1 MSHIQSHHGGAE
13 GEHNTYLVILKIYGN
28 IIHLWSHEKV
38 RSFRISCHNVET
50 HPDYPG
56 SNIQKLVLTDPPPVI
71 EECKFHD
78 QTASGQVIRPND
90 MVTFMSA
97 PVSSLHKASYAIEL
111 APYEQS
117 IIDGEMGEFV
127 EPFDDEKFER
137 IGSAFVYLDP
147 EFSTQGIQRTPVIS
161 RVNHVPIGQLQ
172 VEYLVVTNPV
182 GYQQPAPKPEWLFNL
197 TNMSAGHRGSGS
209 GRRVDL
215 PEKLLENTID
225 SFNYAHRH
233 GADMCELDILIT
245 ADGIPIVYHDFDV
258 DAVAA
263 QQSSDELG
271 KFRVQVNQFTHKQLR
286 DFRLLAL
293 HDGEGCPYT
302 LNVPNQN
309 ETNRPF
315 PTLAEVLQQVD
326 ETCGLNIEIKWPQLL
341 EDGKMEA
348 RRFREINDFVDRI
361 IRVVLENAGNRRIV
375 LESFDADLTVM
386 LRLKQTNFPVIFLSQ
401 GMTDRYKRYADMRAR
416 SIWNGVYF
424 AQAFDLAGL
433 DLVSDYY
440 LVMGKELINFIKDHD
455 LIARAW
461 GNISESS
468 EILET
473 LKGLNLQCLTY
484 DKIDLTPDYNQSDTL
499 E

>member
-13 GEHNTYLVILKIYGN
+13 GEHNTYLVILKIYGAA
-28 IIHLWSHEKV
+28 IHLWSYDKA

-50 HPDYPG
+50 HSDYPG
-56 SNIQKLVLTDPPPVI
+56 SNIQKLLLTNPAPVI
-71 EECKFHD
+71 NECKFQD
-78 QTASGQVIRPND
+78 QTSSGQIIRPDD

-111 APYEQS
+111 APYESAEISDSTQS
-117 IIDGEMGEFV
+117 DEE
-127 EPFDDEKFER
+127 EKFER
-137 IGSAFVYLDP
+137 VGSAFVYLDP
-147 EFSTQGIQRTPVIS
+147 DFSSQGIQRTPVIS
-161 RVNHVPIGQLQ
+161 RVNHVPIGQVQ

-182 GYQQPAPKPEWLFNL
+182 AYQQPAPKPAWLFET
-197 TNMSAGHRGSGS
+197 TNMVAGHRGSGS

-263 QQSSDELG
+263 QQSSNELG

-302 LNVPNQN
+302 LNVPNQD

-315 PTLAEVLQQVD
+315 PSLAEVLQRVD
-326 ETCGLNIEIKWPQLL
+326 KLCGLNIEIKWPQLL
-341 EDGKMEA
+341 ESGKMEA

-361 IRVVLENAGNRRIV
+361 VDVVLENAGDRHIV

-386 LRLKQTNFPVIFLSQ
+386 LRLKQNKFPVIYLSQ
-401 GMTDRYKRYADMRAR
+401 GMTDRYERYADMRAR

-424 AQAFDLAGL
+424 AQAYGMAGVDLIA
-433 DLVSDYY
+433 DYY
-440 LVMGKELINFIKDHD
+440 LVMGKELVDFIRDHN
-455 LIARAW
+455 LVARAW
-461 GNISESS
+461 GNLCEDRATL
-468 EILET
+468 EILRG
-473 LKGLNLQCLTY
+473 LKLQCLTY
-484 DKIDLTPDYNQSDTL
+484 DKIDLVPDDDCGDIS

>member
-28 IIHLWSHEKV
+28 AVHLWSHDKACPI
-38 RSFRISCHNVET
+38 SISCHNVET
-50 HPDYPG
+50 HSAYPG
-56 SNIQKLVLTDPPPVI
+56 SKIQKMVLTDPAP
-71 EECKFHD
+71 ELGNCEFQD
-78 QTASGQVIRPND
+78 QTKDGQLIQSNDVI
-90 MVTFMSA
+90 TFMSA

-111 APYEQS
+111 ASCKAEDLTNANLNATMLNKQW
-117 IIDGEMGEFV
+117 
-127 EPFDDEKFER
+127 ER

-147 EFSTQGIQRTPVIS
+147 GFSSQGIQRTPIIS
-161 RVNHVPIGQLQ
+161 RNNLVPIGQIQ

-182 GYQQPAPKPEWLFNL
+182 GYKQSSPRPSWLFNL
-197 TNMSAGHRGSGS
+197 TNLIAGHRGSGS
-209 GRRVDL
+209 GRRIDL
-215 PEKLLENTID
+215 VEELLENTID

-271 KFRVQVNQFTHKQLR
+271 KFRVQVNQFTLKQLR

-302 LNVPNQN
+302 LNVPNQH

-315 PTLAEVLQQVD
+315 PTLSEVLDRVD
-326 ETCGLNIEIKWPQLL
+326 ANCGLNIEIKWPQLL
-341 EDGKMEA
+341 EDGSMEA

-361 IRVVLENAGNRRIV
+361 ISVIIQHAGNRRIV

-386 LRLKQTNFPVIFLSQ
+386 LRLKQTIFPVIFLSQ
-401 GMTDRYKRYADMRAR
+401 GMTDRYKRYADIRAR

-433 DLVSDYY
+433 DIISDYY
-440 LVMGKELINFIKDHD
+440 LVMGKELVNFIKDHN

-461 GNISESS
+461 GNMSE
-468 EILET
+468 ENDILDR
-473 LKGLNLQCLTY
+473 LKSLNLQCLTY
-484 DKIDLTPDYNQSDTL
+484 DKIDLRSKSL
-499 E
+499 